1 MSEAAVQPSVSPT
14 PTAAPAVRRCDVL
27 VIGGGPAGSTIATL
41 LAGRGYDV
49 VVAEK
54 DRHPRFHIGESLL
67 PRNLPLFE
75 RLGVREKVE
84 SIAMIKHGAQFCS
97 AEHGRSLTFDFG
109 EQLDPAWPYS
119 YQVRRSEFDH
129 LLLRHCAGRG
139 AEVREGTRV
148 TAVEFAPDGVA
159 AVTDDDGGSAGR
171 IRARFLVDASGRD
184 TFLAGKLGMKRR
196 NEKHSSAALFGHFTG
211 AERLPGREAG
221 NISIFWFPHGW
232 MWFIPLKDGTTSV
245 GAVCWPYY
253 LKTRKGDLTEF
264 FLETLA
270 LSPELSARLREAK
283 LTGPATATGNYS
295 YYADRMA
302 GDRYI
307 LVGDA
312 YGFIDPVFSSGVY
325 LAMHSAFLGADVVD
339 GVLRDPR
346 AAPRLCRRFDRQVR
360 RGLRTFSWMIY
371 RMTSPTMRNLIMGP
385 RNLLGVQSAV
395 VSFLAGDVFRFAPVM
410 PRLYLFRGIY
420 YFFCAT
426 HLATSFRA
434 WRRRREAIRP
444 VEAA

>member
-1 MSEAAVQPSVSPT
+1 MSGAPPLQ
-14 PTAAPAVRRCDVL
+14 TANGRCDVL
-27 VIGGGPAGSTIATL
+27 VIGGGPAGSTIAAL
-41 LAGRGYDV
+41 LAGRGFDV
-49 VVAEK
+49 AVVEK

-67 PRNLPLFE
+67 PLNLPLFD
-75 RLGVREKVE
+75 RLGVRAQVE
-84 SIAMIKHGAQFCS
+84 AIAMMKYGAQFCS

-109 EQLDPAWPYS
+109 TQLDPSWPYA

-129 LLLRHCAGRG
+129 LLLKHCAASG
-139 AEVREGTRV
+139 ARVHEGTRV
-148 TAVEFAPDGVA
+148 TAVEFAPDEVA
-159 AVTDDDGGSAGR
+159 ATTADDAGGAGR
-171 IRARFLVDASGRD
+171 IAARFLVDASGRD

-196 NEKHSSAALFGHFTG
+196 NVKHSSAALFGHFTG
-211 AERLPGREAG
+211 AERLPGREEG

-264 FLETLA
+264 FLATLA
-270 LSPELSARLREAK
+270 LSPELSARLRGAK

-325 LAMHSAFLGADVVD
+325 LAMNSAFLGADVVE
-339 GVLRDPR
+339 GCLRDPR
-346 AAPRLCRRFDRQVR
+346 AAPGLYREFDRQVR
-360 RGLRTFSWMIY
+360 RGLATFSWMIY
-371 RMTSPTMRNLIMGP
+371 RMTNPTMRDLIMGP
-385 RNLLGVQSAV
+385 RNLLGVESAV
-395 VSFLAGDVFRFAPVM
+395 VSFLAGDVFRRGPVR
-410 PRLYLFRGIY
+410 PRLYLFRSIY
-420 YFFCAT
+420 YLHC
-426 HLATSFRA
+426 LARLRTSVRA